1 MVKLLTILS
10 TRTARCLV
18 TAAVLL
24 CAISVGRA
32 QTDIHPPLPFPTEP
46 PPLPPRV
53 HTKLPKLVDH
63 YPEKPSLRPAFTI
76 PVGPLGFSTPGSYYL
91 LRRQSLVSLDFLD
104 ENRLLFSFQ
113 VQRLIERDDAGD
125 AETPNAETPNAE
137 INARQIRAVVLALPD
152 GKIASEALWAV
163 PGPSRY
169 LWMLKDGHF
178 LLRDSD
184 GLEQGDDK
192 LKLAPFLRLPG
203 RLLWLAMDPAQKVMI
218 TNSLEAA
225 DPAQKPTE
233 VAGAAADQAK
243 PTPDKQN
250 PAVQST
256 LVVRTLVVRT
266 LDRESGHLIQMTRVP
281 WTNQTTDWPVNSE
294 GYLESSKG
302 SGRQWLLKLNYFAG
316 GSKVVGGV
324 DSTCSPTAEYV
335 SPGELLVATC
345 DPNGGRLV
353 AMSAG
358 GAQLWEVRASSNVMW
373 PLLVMAPDGSRLAR
387 ETLVLKHTVN
397 EYKHKQL
404 LSADDLMGQMV
415 RVFDAADGKVMLEAP
430 LSPML
435 DGGGNV
441 AISPS
446 GRRVAILNAGAI
458 QVFELAAPARFAA
471 ADHSAH

>member
-1 MVKLLTILS
+1 MAKLLTIWS
-10 TRTARCLV
+10 TRTAPCLV
-18 TAAVLL
+18 IAAVLL
-24 CAISVGRA
+24 CAISAVRA

-46 PPLPPRV
+46 PLPPRP
-53 HTKLPKLVDH
+53 HKEPRLIDK

-76 PVGPLGFSTPGSYYL
+76 PVGPLGFFTPGSYYL

-113 VQRLIERDDAGD
+113 AQRRLIERDDTGD
-125 AETPNAETPNAE
+125 AETPNAETPSAE
-137 INARQIRAVVLALPD
+137 TRTRQIRAVVLALPD
-152 GKIASEALWAV
+152 GKIESETLWAV
-163 PGPSRY
+163 PGRSRY

-192 LKLAPFLRLPG
+192 LKIAPFLRLPG

-218 TNSLEAA
+218 TNSLEPA

-233 VAGAAADQAK
+233 AAGVAGDPAK
-243 PTPDKQN
+243 PADDKQN
-250 PAVQST
+250 PGLQST

-266 LDRESGHLIQMTRVP
+266 LDRESGHLIRMTRVP
-281 WTNQTTDWPVNSE
+281 WTNQTTDWPVSSE
-294 GYLESSKG
+294 GYLESAKG

-324 DSTCSPTAEYV
+324 DSSCSPTAEYV
-335 SPGELLVATC
+335 SLAELLVTTC
-345 DPNGGRLV
+345 DPSGGRLV
-353 AMSAG
+353 AMSAS
-358 GAQLWEVRASSNVMW
+358 GAKLWEARASSNVMW

-387 ETLVLKHTVN
+387 ETLVLKRAVN
-397 EYKHKQL
+397 EYKHKPL

-458 QVFELAAPARFAA
+458 QVFELAAPARSAA
-471 ADHSAH
+471 ANHPAH